1 MQHCVW
7 TVPYSYIHVEM
18 LFKNPF
24 FLHILCREPLNTDI
38 VGHQKTDAM
47 EKTACPIS
55 CRIGPST
62 TFVRYRKELDDPRKT
77 AEVKRQRDSPFK
89 LTRTGRIMSQSSGKQ
104 AMLLNICVMQYQA
117 ILVQLKL
124 VKLLEMLLHNI
135 ISL

>member
-1 MQHCVW
+1 M
-7 TVPYSYIHVEM
+7 
-18 LFKNPF
+18 
-24 FLHILCREPLNTDI
+24 NTDI
-38 VGHQKTDAM
+38 VGHQITDAM

-104 AMLLNICVMQYQA
+104 AMLLNICVMPFLYNQV
-117 ILVQLKL
+117 IVEL
-124 VKLLEMLLHNI
+124 VKLLEILLHFIQYYQSLNSLSMLLH
-135 ISL
+135 